1 MPKVQDQ
8 IGREKNKAS
17 LIQKSGPF
25 NNIQWA
31 IHLEGEVLPVPE
43 ASTYGMMLAGLG
55 LVGIAAAKRRK
66 QL

>member
-25 NNIQWA
+25 NNIGFRSS
-31 IHLEGEVLPVPE
+31 LVSGFPEVFK
-43 ASTYGMMLAGLG
+43 S
-55 LVGIAAAKRRK
+55 R
-66 QL
+66 